1 MIVRN
6 SLKLYQLTKEKK
18 MDAYEVKKE
27 TENSYNLGKI
37 RQLIKTNKYLF
48 KKEKNRYY
56 DINKFE
62 KNKLSINPQGGGFV
76 QSVDITDQNFI
87 NDFKNEKIIFKNE
100 LPMVYKKVKLYHDH
114 WLSDNHVNGERDIE
128 HYIEGYVHE
137 YKWNG
142 WSMPMVELDQI
153 EKFNEI
159 QKKTLD
165 SEPTS
170 IFKIID
176 EDSIQIKMFDEDD
189 WIGIEAE
196 YIDVNG
202 QTKKVFDI
210 SLGWTWSEEEINA

>member
-1 MIVRN
+1 
-6 SLKLYQLTKEKK
+6 

-48 KKEKNRYY
+48 KKEKNRYF

-114 WLSDNHVNGERDIE
+114 WVADNRIDLA
-128 HYIEGYVHE
+128 HYIEGFVHE

-210 SLGWTWSEEEINA
+210 SLGWTWSEEDFK

>member
-1 MIVRN
+1 
-6 SLKLYQLTKEKK
+6 

-37 RQLIKTNKYLF
+37 RQLIKKNKYLF
-48 KKEKNRYY
+48 IKQKNRYF

-100 LPMVYKKVKLYHDH
+100 LPMVYKKVKLWHDH

-128 HYIEGYVHE
+128 HFIVGYVHE

-196 YIDVNG
+196 YIDLNG

-210 SLGWTWSEEEINA
+210 SLGWTWSEEDL

>member
-1 MIVRN
+1 
-6 SLKLYQLTKEKK
+6 

-27 TENSYNLGKI
+27 IENSYNLGKI
-37 RQLIKTNKYLF
+37 RQLIKKNKYLL
-48 KKEKNRYY
+48 KKEKNRYF

-87 NDFKNEKIIFKNE
+87 NDFKNKKIIFKNE

-114 WLSDNHVNGERDIE
+114 W
-128 HYIEGYVHE
+128 IEGKHFIKGYVTEH
-137 YKWNG
+137 KWNG
-142 WSMPMVELDQI
+142 WSIPMVELDQI

-165 SEPTS
+165 SEASS

-176 EDSIQIKMFDEDD
+176 EDSIQIKMFDEDE
-189 WIGIEAE
+189 WVGIEASH
-196 YIDVNG
+196 IDVNNE
-202 QTKKVFDI
+202 TIKTFDV
-210 SLGWTWSEEEINA
+210 SLGWTWSEEDL

>member
-1 MIVRN
+1 MIVKN
-6 SLKLYQLTKEKK
+6 SLKLYQLTKEQK

-37 RQLIKTNKYLF
+37 RQLIKKNKYLF
-48 KKEKNRYY
+48 KKEKNRYF

-114 WLSDNHVNGERDIE
+114 WLSDNHVDGKRDIE
-128 HYIEGYVHE
+128 HFIEGYVHE

-142 WSMPMVELDQI
+142 WSMPMIELDQVK
-153 EKFNEI
+153 KFNKI
-159 QKKTLD
+159 QKLTEYDHDHSTFLIKD
-165 SEPTS
+165 KNNIS
-170 IFKIID
+170 IID
-176 EDSIQIKMFDEDD
+176 FNERDETLIESEVIEVDGKKIKAFD
-189 WIGIEAE
+189 
-196 YIDVNG
+196 V
-202 QTKKVFDI
+202 
-210 SLGWTWSEEEINA
+210 SLGWTWSEEDL

>member
-1 MIVRN
+1 MIVIN
-6 SLKLYQLTKEKK
+6 SLKHYQLTKEQK

-48 KKEKNRYY
+48 KKEKNRYF

-114 WLSDNHVNGERDIE
+114 WIADNRIDLA
-128 HYIEGYVHE
+128 HYIEGFVHE

-165 SEPTS
+165 SEPSS

-176 EDSIQIKMFDEDD
+176 NDSIQIKMFDEED
-189 WIGIEAE
+189 WETIEFSLIPFKE
-196 YIDVNG
+196 EVL
-202 QTKKVFDI
+202 KVFDV
-210 SLGWTWSEEEINA
+210 SLGWTWSEEDL

>member
-1 MIVRN
+1 
-6 SLKLYQLTKEKK
+6 
-18 MDAYEVKKE
+18 MDAYEVKNE

-37 RQLIKTNKYLF
+37 RQLIKKNKYLF
-48 KKEKNRYY
+48 KKEKNRYF

-100 LPMVYKKVKLYHDH
+100 LPMVYKKVKLWHDH

-128 HYIEGYVHE
+128 HFIVGYVHE

-196 YIDVNG
+196 YIDLNG

>member
-1 MIVRN
+1 
-6 SLKLYQLTKEKK
+6 

-27 TENSYNLGKI
+27 TENNYNLGKI

-48 KKEKNRYY
+48 KKEKNRYF

-76 QSVDITDQNFI
+76 KSVDITDQNFI

-114 WLSDNHVNGERDIE
+114 WIADNRIDLA
-128 HYIEGYVHE
+128 HYIEGCVHE

-142 WSMPMVELDQI
+142 WSMPMVELNQI
-153 EKFNEI
+153 KKFNEI

-165 SEPTS
+165 NEPTS
-170 IFKIID
+170 IFKIIN
-176 EDSIQIKMFDEDD
+176 EDNIEIKMFDEEE
-189 WIGIEAE
+189 WIKIESE
-196 YIDVNG
+196 NINVNN